1 MIGAVAS
8 AVRPYQAVLRV
19 RFQLLL
25 QYRAAAIAGFVT
37 QCWWGAIKVMV
48 LAAFF
53 RETVATPMTLSQA
66 IDYTWLGQALLTL
79 LPWSVDP
86 EIARM
91 VRSGD
96 VAYERLRPL
105 DTYTY
110 WYARAVARRTATPL
124 LRAIPMVIT
133 AGFVLP
139 LVGMSAWGLSAPASS
154 ESLALFVVSMVLVIA
169 LSSAVAT
176 LMEVLTVATLS
187 DRGVNTL
194 IGPLIVIL
202 SGSLVPLPLYPEW
215 LQPALRLQP
224 FAGLLDTPL
233 RIYTGH
239 LGTTAALAGLVRQAV
254 WIAVLVVIGRVLMAR
269 VMARLQAQGG

>member
-1 MIGAVAS
+1 MIATAAS

-25 QYRAAAIAGFVT
+25 QYRAAAIAGFIT

-105 DTYTY
+105 DAYTY
-110 WYARAVARRTATPL
+110 WYARAVARRTATPM

-133 AGFVLP
+133 AGFILP
-139 LVGMSAWGLSAPASS
+139 MVGMSAWGLSAPASS

-254 WIAVLVVIGRVLMAR
+254 WIVVLVGIGRVLMAR

>member
-1 MIGAVAS
+1 MIDGMAS

-37 QCWWGAIKVMV
+37 QCWWGAIKIMV

-53 RETVATPMTLSQA
+53 RATVATPMTLSQA

-124 LRAIPMVIT
+124 LRAVPMVIT
-133 AGFVLP
+133 AGVLLP
-139 LVGMSAWGLSAPASS
+139 LLGMSEWGLSAPASS
-154 ESLALFVVSMVLVIA
+154 ASAALFLVSMGLVIA
-169 LSSAVAT
+169 LSSAIAT

-187 DRGVNTL
+187 ERGVNTL
-194 IGPLIVIL
+194 IGPLIIIL

-224 FAGLLDTPL
+224 LAGLLDTPL

-239 LGTTAALAGLVRQAV
+239 LATMDALASLVRQAV
-254 WIAVLVVIGRVLMAR
+254 WIVVLIGVGRMVMAR

>member
-1 MIGAVAS
+1 M
-8 AVRPYQAVLRV
+8 
-19 RFQLLL
+19 L
-25 QYRAAAIAGFVT
+25 QYRAAALAGFVT

-53 RETVATPMTLSQA
+53 RETVATPMTLRQA
-66 IDYTWLGQALLTL
+66 IDYIWLGQALLTL

-133 AGFVLP
+133 AGFILP
-139 LVGMSAWGLSAPASS
+139 LLGMSRGDCRRPPRAGR
-154 ESLALFVVSMVLVIA
+154 LALFVVSMVLVVA

-176 LMEVLTVATLS
+176 LMEC
-187 DRGVNTL
+187 
-194 IGPLIVIL
+194 
-202 SGSLVPLPLYPEW
+202 
-215 LQPALRLQP
+215 
-224 FAGLLDTPL
+224 
-233 RIYTGH
+233 
-239 LGTTAALAGLVRQAV
+239 
-254 WIAVLVVIGRVLMAR
+254 
-269 VMARLQAQGG
+269 

>member
-1 MIGAVAS
+1 MGIAL
-8 AVRPYQAVLRV
+8 RPYQAVFKA

-25 QYRAAAIAGFVT
+25 QYRAAAIAGFAT
-37 QCWWGAIKVMV
+37 QCWWGALKIMV

-53 RETVATPMTLSQA
+53 RGGQPAPMTLRQT
-66 IDYTWLGQALLTL
+66 IDYIWLAQGFLTL

-105 DTYTY
+105 DTYAF

-124 LRAIPMVIT
+124 LRLIPMVLT
-133 AGFVLP
+133 AGVL
-139 LVGMSAWGLSAPASS
+139 LRWLGMSEWALSPPATFAAA
-154 ESLALFVVSMVLVIA
+154 ALFAASVVLVVA

-176 LMEVLTVATLS
+176 LMDTLAVATLS

-194 IGPLIVIL
+194 VGPLIIVF
-202 SGSLVPLPLYPEW
+202 SGSLVPLPLFPEW
-215 LQPALRLQP
+215 MQRGLALQPL
-224 FAGLLDTPL
+224 AGLIDVPM
-233 RIYTGH
+233 RIYSGS
-239 LGTTAALAGLVRQAV
+239 LIGMPAVAGLVRQAV
-254 WIAVLVVIGRVLMAR
+254 WVVVLAVVGRALMAR
-269 VMARLQAQGG
+269 VMRRLQAQGG